1 MWIAD
6 SVKPESVVQV
16 LDMLESAGLH
26 VTLDGGW
33 GVDALLGRITRA
45 HEDLDL
51 VVPLHEC
58 EQVIALLGRSGCR
71 IEEDEPGRV
80 VMAHADL
87 GRIDLHTVTFDA
99 LGNAVQV
106 QPAAS
111 PVVYAHHG
119 FVEGSI
125 LGVPVPCISVEVQ
138 VSSRLG
144 YERTEKHRRDV
155 VALCEAFR
163 LEVPSEWGE
172 A

>member
-1 MWIAD
+1 MT
-6 SVKPESVVQV
+6 PEAVLQV
-16 LDMLESAGLH
+16 LDMFKSAGLD

-45 HEDLDL
+45 HDDLDL
-51 VVPLHEC
+51 VVPLHER
-58 EQVIALLGRSGCR
+58 EQVVALLGRSGYR

-80 VMAHADL
+80 VMTRADL
-87 GRIDLHTVTFDA
+87 GRVDLHAVTFDA

-111 PVVYAHHG
+111 LVVYAHNG
-119 FVEGSI
+119 IVEGSI
-125 LGVPVPCISVEVQ
+125 LGAPVPCISAEVQ

-155 VALCEAFR
+155 LALCESFR
-163 LEVPSEWGE
+163 LEVPSEWLE
-172 A
+172 V